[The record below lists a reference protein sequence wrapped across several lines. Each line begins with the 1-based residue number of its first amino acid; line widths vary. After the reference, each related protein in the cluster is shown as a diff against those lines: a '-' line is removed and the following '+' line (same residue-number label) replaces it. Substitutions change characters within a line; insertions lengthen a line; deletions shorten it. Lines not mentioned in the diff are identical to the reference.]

1 MNSFILIGV
10 IFIPCFILY
19 NFWCINNKKISIW
32 INSKFQVT
40 QDEYFKFQFKSSII
54 TCLFMGVFIII
65 AVNLNLDQK
74 YIFFILA
81 IFYISTYVTE
91 YIATKKNY
99 IKKIHN
105 L

>member
-54 TCLFMGVFIII
+54 ACLFMGVFIII

>member
-10 IFIPCFILY
+10 IFIPFFIFY
-19 NFWCINNKKISIW
+19 NLWCINNNKISIW
-32 INSKFQVT
+32 INSKFEVT
-40 QDEYFKFQFKSSII
+40 QDDYFKFQFKSSII
-54 TCLFMGVFIII
+54 TCLLMAIFIII

-81 IFYISTYVTE
+81 IFYISIYATE
-91 YIATKKNY
+91 SIAIKRNY
-99 IKKIHN
+99 IIKIQN